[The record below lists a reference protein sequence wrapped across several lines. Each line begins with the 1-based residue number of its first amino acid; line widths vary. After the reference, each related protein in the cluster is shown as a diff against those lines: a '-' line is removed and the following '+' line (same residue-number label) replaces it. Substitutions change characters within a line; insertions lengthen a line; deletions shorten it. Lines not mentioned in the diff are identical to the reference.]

1 MSMYMN
7 ERQCA
12 RADFD
17 ELQERFVL
25 EELCESE
32 VSGSRCRRGESS
44 ERGERERC
52 ERGERCE
59 RRERCERC
67 GRCGC
72 NMGSGCWIR
81 QDFRPAG
88 PVVDGFQPIEQPMCN
103 RCGCGCGCNGGC
115 RLYCRRQRR
124 LRLRLQLQRQRLWL
138 HRRRQRGLRLCVQP
152 PLTLAVLL
160 SFRQRYRQRITRE
173 ADASSSPYPRT
184 RACRGWP
191 PSAQL

>member
-32 VSGSRCRRGESS
+32 VSGSRCRRGECS

-52 ERGERCE
+52 ERGERGE

-115 RLYCRRQRR
+115 GCTAGANEGCGCGCGCNGSGCGCTAGGSEGCGCACNRRSRSR
-124 LRLRLQLQRQRLWL
+124 
-138 HRRRQRGLRLCVQP
+138 CC
-152 PLTLAVLL
+152 
-160 SFRQRYRQRITRE
+160 I
-173 ADASSSPYPRT
+173 
-184 RACRGWP
+184 
-191 PSAQL
+191 

>member
-32 VSGSRCRRGESS
+32 VSGSRCRRGESRRNGECS

-52 ERGERCE
+52 ERGER
-59 RRERCERC
+59 REHCERC
-67 GRCGC
+67 GCCGC

-115 RLYCRRQRR
+115 GCTAGANEGCGCGCGCNGSGCGCTAGGSEGCGCACNRRSRSR
-124 LRLRLQLQRQRLWL
+124 
-138 HRRRQRGLRLCVQP
+138 C
-152 PLTLAVLL
+152 
-160 SFRQRYRQRITRE
+160 
-173 ADASSSPYPRT
+173 
-184 RACRGWP
+184 C
-191 PSAQL
+191 